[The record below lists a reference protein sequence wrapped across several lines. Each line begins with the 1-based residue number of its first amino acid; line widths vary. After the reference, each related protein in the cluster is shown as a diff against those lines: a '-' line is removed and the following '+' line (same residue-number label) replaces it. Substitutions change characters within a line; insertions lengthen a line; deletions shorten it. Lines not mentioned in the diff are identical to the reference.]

1 MKRLTIALVLAAGL
15 LPAPWALAQLDT
27 RTSTAAGVTVKITPK
42 LVTADVPSWEFAV
55 VLDSHVQDL
64 ADDLLKTTVLLDGA
78 GPAQSPSAW
87 QGAAPGGHHREGL
100 LRFEAIKPRPAAI
113 ELQIQRSGESA
124 PRSFRWD
131 LK

>member
-1 MKRLTIALVLAAGL
+1 MNCLTIALVLAAGL

-27 RTSTAAGVTVKITPK
+27 RTSAAAGVTVKVTPK
-42 LVTADVPSWEFAV
+42 LVTADVPAWEFAV

-78 GPAQSPSAW
+78 GSAQSPSAW
-87 QGAAPGGHHREGL
+87 EGAAPGGHHREGL

-113 ELQIQRSGESA
+113 ELQLQRPGESA

>member
-1 MKRLTIALVLAAGL
+1 MKRPTIALVLVAGL

-42 LVTADVPSWEFAV
+42 LVAADVPAWEFAV

-64 ADDLLKTTVLLDGA
+64 TDDLLKTSVLLDGA
-78 GPAQSPSAW
+78 GSRQSPSAW
-87 QGAAPGGHHREGL
+87 EGAAPGGHHREGL
-100 LRFEAIKPRPAAI
+100 LRFEAMKPRPAAL
-113 ELQIQRSGESA
+113 ELQIQRPGESA